1 MANIIEFLF
10 NEEQAIRT
18 ALINDEAWFMGA
30 DVAQALGYTKPRN
43 AILEHVDLE
52 DKKTINL
59 QKLFKN
65 QSSAL
70 NQGGTG
76 NLNENVCSEE
86 KCNENGGL
94 KNPFKNQSS
103 GVNHTP
109 YYQGNP
115 NAVFINESGLYAL
128 IFSSKLSQAKEFK
141 RWVTSEV
148 LPSLRKHGSYCC
160 KENLLSDERN
170 SSLFDVLSCNNDID
184 AGKQGSEAG
193 SMLFS
198 MLNNQSMSC
207 TKVFEE
213 LKAFNHNLNQLKQL
227 NPAMLRFFLYS
238 FTASLRYEAMCCEA
252 RSRMLMRIEGIVE
265 ELSAVNKDENLNKE
279 YKGKACDRL
288 LKRLFKAITGA
299 EKEIEELTLPYALIK
314 KGGAA

>member
-1 MANIIEFLF
+1 MSNIIEFLF
-10 NEEQAIRT
+10 NEEKAIRT

-30 DVAQALGYTKPRN
+30 DVAGALGYSDPKA
-43 AILEHVDLE
+43 AIRDHVDFE
-52 DKKTINL
+52 DKRTVN
-59 QKLFKN
+59 
-65 QSSAL
+65 
-70 NQGGTG
+70 
-76 NLNENVCSEE
+76 
-86 KCNENGGL
+86 L
-94 KNPFKNQSS
+94 KNLFKNQSS

-128 IFSSKLSQAKEFK
+128 IFSSKLPQAKEFK

-148 LPSLRKHGSYCC
+148 LPSLRKHGSYSCND
-160 KENLLSDERN
+160 NLLSDQRN
-170 SSLFDVLSCNNDID
+170 SSLFDVLSCNNGID

-193 SMLFS
+193 SMLFN

>member
-10 NEEQAIRT
+10 NDEQAIRT

-30 DVAQALGYTKPRN
+30 DVAGALGYLDPKAAVRDH
-43 AILEHVDLE
+43 IDSE
-52 DKKTINL
+52 DKRTVN
-59 QKLFKN
+59 
-65 QSSAL
+65 
-70 NQGGTG
+70 
-76 NLNENVCSEE
+76 
-86 KCNENGGL
+86 L
-94 KNPFKNQSS
+94 KNLFKNQSS

-128 IFSSKLSQAKEFK
+128 IFSSKLPQAKEFK

-148 LPSLRKHGSYCC
+148 LPSLRKQGSYSCSD
-160 KENLLSDERN
+160 NMLSEERN

-193 SMLFS
+193 SMLFD
-198 MLNNQSMSC
+198 MLNNQSISC
-207 TKVFEE
+207 SKVFEE

-252 RSRMLMRIEGIVE
+252 RSRMLMKIEGIVE

-299 EKEIEELTLPYALIK
+299 EKEIEELMVPYALIK

>member
-30 DVAQALGYTKPRN
+30 DVAGALGYSDPKA
-43 AILEHVDLE
+43 AIRDHVDFE
-52 DKKTINL
+52 DKRTVN
-59 QKLFKN
+59 
-65 QSSAL
+65 
-70 NQGGTG
+70 
-76 NLNENVCSEE
+76 
-86 KCNENGGL
+86 L
-94 KNPFKNQSS
+94 KNLFKNQSS

>member
-1 MANIIEFLF
+1 MSNIIEFLF
-10 NEEQAIRT
+10 NDEQAIRT

-30 DVAQALGYTKPRN
+30 DVAGALGYSDPKA
-43 AILEHVDLE
+43 AIRDHVDFE
-52 DKKTINL
+52 DKRTVN
-59 QKLFKN
+59 
-65 QSSAL
+65 
-70 NQGGTG
+70 
-76 NLNENVCSEE
+76 
-86 KCNENGGL
+86 L
-94 KNPFKNQSS
+94 KNLFKNQSS

-128 IFSSKLSQAKEFK
+128 IFSSKLPQAKEFK

-148 LPSLRKHGSYCC
+148 LPSLRKQGSYCC

-170 SSLFDVLSCNNDID
+170 SSLFDVLSCNNGID

>member
-1 MANIIEFLF
+1 MGEIAKFIFNDRSPVRTQIIKDEPWFVAKDICAVLGYS
-10 NEEQAIRT
+10 NYRD
-18 ALINDEAWFMGA
+18 ALAKHVFAE
-30 DVAQALGYTKPRN
+30 DVAKRDTLT
-43 AILEHVDLE
+43 
-52 DKKTINL
+52 T
-59 QKLFKN
+59 
-65 QSSAL
+65 
-70 NQGGTG
+70 GGKQM
-76 NLNENVCSEE
+76 VSW
-86 KCNENGGL
+86 
-94 KNPFKNQSS
+94 
-103 GVNHTP
+103 
-109 YYQGNP
+109 
-115 NAVFINESGLYAL
+115 INESGLYCL
-128 IFSSKLSQAKEFK
+128 IFGSKRPDALEFK
-141 RWVTSEV
+141 HWITSEV
-148 LPSLRKHGSYCC
+148 LPSLRKEGSYCC

-170 SSLFDVLSCNNDID
+170 SNLFDVLSCNNGID

-213 LKAFNHNLNQLKQL
+213 LKVFNHNLNQLKQL

>member
-1 MANIIEFLF
+1 MSNIIEFLF
-10 NEEQAIRT
+10 NDEQPIRT

-43 AILEHVDLE
+43 AILEHVDSE

-70 NQGGTG
+70 NQGGIS
-76 NLNENVCSEE
+76 NLNENVNKWEY
-86 KCNENGGL
+86 
-94 KNPFKNQSS
+94 
-103 GVNHTP
+103 T
-109 YYQGNP
+109 QGNP

-128 IFSSKLSQAKEFK
+128 IFSSKLPQAKEFK

-148 LPSLRKHGSYCC
+148 LPSLRKQGSYSC
-160 KENLLSDERN
+160 NDNMLSEERN

-184 AGKQGSEAG
+184 AGKQGSEAD
-193 SMLFS
+193 SMLFD
-198 MLNNQSMSC
+198 MLNNQSISC
-207 TKVFEE
+207 SKVFEE

-265 ELSAVNKDENLNKE
+265 ELSAVNKDEN
-279 YKGKACDRL
+279 
-288 LKRLFKAITGA
+288 
-299 EKEIEELTLPYALIK
+299 
-314 KGGAA
+314 